1 MGEEAED
8 ALLVVAPTQ
17 DANVCLAAV
26 GLLGD
31 CGTAKS
37 LPLLRR
43 GTTSRNL
50 RVRDASKEAIRKIL
64 ARKNAAK
71 SDDT

>member
-17 DANVCLAAV
+17 NPEVCLAAV
-26 GLLGD
+26 QLLGD
-31 CGTAKS
+31 CGTVKS
-37 LPLLRR
+37 LPVLRN
-43 GTTSRNL
+43 GLTSRNWK
-50 RVRDASKEAIRKIL
+50 VRDASKESIRKIM

-71 SDDT
+71 HDDD